1 MERTNLVTLDGS
13 EPAAGVRFGTDE
25 DGMFDIGF
33 PEMVALAVLALLIFG
48 DRLPQVAADLGR
60 LLRQL
65 RQLAAGARKDLTE
78 GLGPEFDELRM
89 SDLNPRT
96 FVRKHLLDPIDDDT
110 DEPGDPGVPR
120 QKASPRPPAEREQ
133 PPYDADAT

>member
-1 MERTNLVTLDGS
+1 
-13 EPAAGVRFGTDE
+13 
-25 DGMFDIGF
+25 MFDIGF
-33 PEMVALAVLALLIFG
+33 PEMVALAVIALLIFG
-48 DRLPQVAADLGR
+48 DRLPEVAADLGR

-65 RQLAAGARKDLTE
+65 RQLAQGARKDLTE

-96 FVRKHLLDPIDDDT
+96 FVRKHLLDPIEEGA
-110 DEPGDPGVPR
+110 DELSDPGVPR
-120 QKASPRPPAEREQ
+120 QKASPRPPGEPEK

>member
-1 MERTNLVTLDGS
+1 
-13 EPAAGVRFGTDE
+13 
-25 DGMFDIGF
+25 MFDVGF

-48 DRLPQVAADLGR
+48 DRLPHVAADLGR

-65 RQLAAGARKDLTE
+65 RQLAAGARRDLTE
-78 GLGPEFDELRM
+78 GLGPELDELRM

-96 FVRKHLLDPIDDDT
+96 FVRKHLLDPIDDDA
-110 DEPGDPGVPR
+110 DQPGDAGVPK
-120 QKASPRPPAEREQ
+120 QKASPRPPREPER

>member
-1 MERTNLVTLDGS
+1 
-13 EPAAGVRFGTDE
+13 
-25 DGMFDIGF
+25 MFDIGL

-48 DRLPQVAADLGR
+48 DRLPEVAADVGR

-65 RQLAAGARKDLTE
+65 RRMAAGARRDLTE
-78 GLGPEFDELRM
+78 GLGPEFDQLSM

-96 FVRKHLLDPIDDDT
+96 FVRKHLLDPIDSDD
-110 DEPGDPGVPR
+110 DIDDLGDSGVTR
-120 QKASPRPPAEREQ
+120 QKASPRPLGERER

>member
-1 MERTNLVTLDGS
+1 
-13 EPAAGVRFGTDE
+13 
-25 DGMFDIGF
+25 MFDIGF
-33 PEMVALAVLALLIFG
+33 PEMVALVVLALLIFG

-65 RQLAAGARKDLTE
+65 RQLAAGARRDLTE

-110 DEPGDPGVPR
+110 GELGDSDAPR
-120 QKASPRPPAEREQ
+120 QKASPRPPGEAGK
-133 PPYDADAT
+133 PPYDPDAT